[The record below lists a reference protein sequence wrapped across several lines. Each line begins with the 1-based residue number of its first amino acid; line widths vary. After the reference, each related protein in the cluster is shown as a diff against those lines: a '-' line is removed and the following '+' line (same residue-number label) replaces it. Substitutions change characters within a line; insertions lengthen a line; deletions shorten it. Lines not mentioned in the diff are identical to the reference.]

1 MIYSLD
7 GTLTYFDQN
16 FAVVSCGGVGF
27 KCFTTL
33 TTLQSLPGV
42 GKPVQLFTYLSVR
55 EDALDLYGFATT
67 AELDCFKL
75 LISVNGVGPKAAL
88 AILSELSADRLAV
101 CIAGGDAKSLT
112 RAPGI
117 GKKIAERIVLE
128 LKDKMGVLDLGSSS
142 EVQAAAAANRFR
154 RLCCGRG
161 GGSAGGSG
169 LRSKR
174 CRCGCGSDG
183 TRPVGGRD
191 DPPGAAPAGRQFVSL
206 KQIRSCLWKIWT
218 WKIVLCLP
226 A

>member
-117 GKKIAERIVLE
+117 GKKIAERIVRSTILSIAVSIWA
-128 LKDKMGVLDLGSSS
+128 LSKI
-142 EVQAAAAANRFR
+142 RFAIA
-154 RLCCGRG
+154 LSFLNCE
-161 GGSAGGSG
+161 SAYTSA
-169 LRSKR
+169 
-174 CRCGCGSDG
+174 
-183 TRPVGGRD
+183 TVF
-191 DPPGAAPAGRQFVSL
+191 PAGIS
-206 KQIRSCLWKIWT
+206 
-218 WKIVLCLP
+218 
-226 A
+226 

>member
-42 GKPVQLFTYLSVR
+42 GKPVQLYTYLSVR
-55 EDALDLYGFATT
+55 EDALDLYGFTT
-67 AELDCFKL
+67 AAELDCFKL

-128 LKDKMGVLDLGSSS
+128 LKDKMGVLDLGSGSRC
-142 EVQAAAAANRFR
+142 QYR

-169 LRSKR
+169 LRTKR
-174 CRCGCGSDG
+174 RRCGCGSDG
-183 TRPVGGRD
+183 TRTFGGRD

-206 KQIRSCLWKIWT
+206 KQIRSCLWKIWI

>member
-67 AELDCFKL
+67 AELD
-75 LISVNGVGPKAAL
+75 KAAL

-101 CIAGGDAKSLT
+101 CIAGGDAKFLT

-128 LKDKMGVLDLGSSS
+128 LKDKMGVLDLGSSR
-142 EVQAAAAANRFR
+142 EVQAAAAANTAGSVAAEAVEALVALGYGQSDAAVAVGQMEPGLSVDEMIR
-154 RLCCGRG
+154 R
-161 GGSAGGSG
+161 G
-169 LRSKR
+169 LRQL
-174 CRCGCGSDG
+174 
-183 TRPVGGRD
+183 
-191 DPPGAAPAGRQFVSL
+191 AANL
-206 KQIRSCLWKIWT
+206 
-218 WKIVLCLP
+218 
-226 A
+226 

>member
-142 EVQAAAAANRFR
+142 EVQAAAAANTA
-154 RLCCGRG
+154 
-161 GGSAGGSG
+161 GSVAAEAVEAGGSG

-191 DPPGAAPAGRQFVSL
+191 YPPGAAPAGRQFVSL

>member
-75 LISVNGVGPKAAL
+75 LISVNGVGPKARWQSCRSCQRIDWPFAL
-88 AILSELSADRLAV
+88 
-101 CIAGGDAKSLT
+101 
-112 RAPGI
+112 
-117 GKKIAERIVLE
+117 
-128 LKDKMGVLDLGSSS
+128 
-142 EVQAAAAANRFR
+142 
-154 RLCCGRG
+154 
-161 GGSAGGSG
+161 
-169 LRSKR
+169 
-174 CRCGCGSDG
+174 
-183 TRPVGGRD
+183 
-191 DPPGAAPAGRQFVSL
+191 PAGTPS
-206 KQIRSCLWKIWT
+206 
-218 WKIVLCLP
+218 P
-226 A
+226 

>member
-128 LKDKMGVLDLGSSS
+128 LKDHGFTDGKVHIAHCDNP
-142 EVQAAAAANRFR
+142 EAAK
-154 RLCCGRG
+154 RLKLMIHAVFAGAQVDVAECGGLCSYYAEQG
-161 GGSAGGSG
+161 GLMVGYE
-169 LRSKR
+169 
-174 CRCGCGSDG
+174 DG
-183 TRPVGGRD
+183 KTE
-191 DPPGAAPAGRQFVSL
+191 
-206 KQIRSCLWKIWT
+206 
-218 WKIVLCLP
+218 
-226 A
+226 

>member
-33 TTLQSLPGV
+33 TTLQSLPGM

-128 LKDKMGVLDLGSSS
+128 LKDKMGVLDLGSSR
-142 EVQAAAAANRFR
+142 EVQAAAAAN
-154 RLCCGRG
+154 L
-161 GGSAGGSG
+161 
-169 LRSKR
+169 
-174 CRCGCGSDG
+174 
-183 TRPVGGRD
+183 
-191 DPPGAAPAGRQFVSL
+191 SL
-206 KQIRSCLWKIWT
+206 IHI
-218 WKIVLCLP
+218 
-226 A
+226 

>member
-7 GTLTYFDQN
+7 GTLTYCDQN

-42 GKPVQLFTYLSVR
+42 GKPVQLYTYLSVR

-101 CIAGGDAKSLT
+101 CIAGDA
-112 RAPGI
+112 RAPCGDYRQKDCRAHCAGI
-117 GKKIAERIVLE
+117 ER
-128 LKDKMGVLDLGSSS
+128 
-142 EVQAAAAANRFR
+142 
-154 RLCCGRG
+154 
-161 GGSAGGSG
+161 
-169 LRSKR
+169 
-174 CRCGCGSDG
+174 
-183 TRPVGGRD
+183 
-191 DPPGAAPAGRQFVSL
+191 
-206 KQIRSCLWKIWT
+206 
-218 WKIVLCLP
+218 
-226 A
+226 

>member
-42 GKPVQLFTYLSVR
+42 GKPVQLYTYLSVR
-55 EDALDLYGFATT
+55 EDALDLYGFTT
-67 AELDCFKL
+67 AAELDCFKL

-128 LKDKMGVLDLGSSS
+128 LKDKMGVLDLGSR
-142 EVQAAAAANRFR
+142 EVQAAAANTAGSVAAEAVEALVALGYGQSDAAVAVGQMEPGLSVDEMIR
-154 RLCCGRG
+154 R
-161 GGSAGGSG
+161 G
-169 LRSKR
+169 LRQL
-174 CRCGCGSDG
+174 
-183 TRPVGGRD
+183 
-191 DPPGAAPAGRQFVSL
+191 AANL
-206 KQIRSCLWKIWT
+206 
-218 WKIVLCLP
+218 
-226 A
+226 

>member
-117 GKKIAERIVLE
+117 GKKTAQRIALE
-128 LKDKMGVLDLGSSS
+128 LKDKVTQADINQPTGKAAMPTSG
-142 EVQAAAAANRFR
+142 AAADNFAEAIEA
-154 RLCCGRG
+154 LTALGY
-161 GGSAGGSG
+161 SAIEA
-169 LRSKR
+169 
-174 CRCGCGSDG
+174 
-183 TRPVGGRD
+183 RD
-191 DPPGAAPAGRQFVSL
+191 ALSHVEDKDAPADEPVSYTHL
-206 KQIRSCLWKIWT
+206 T
-218 WKIVLCLP
+218 LP
-226 A
+226 TNSRV

>member
-67 AELDCFKL
+67 AELDCFK
-75 LISVNGVGPKAAL
+75 
-88 AILSELSADRLAV
+88 
-101 CIAGGDAKSLT
+101 
-112 RAPGI
+112 
-117 GKKIAERIVLE
+117 
-128 LKDKMGVLDLGSSS
+128 
-142 EVQAAAAANRFR
+142 
-154 RLCCGRG
+154 
-161 GGSAGGSG
+161 
-169 LRSKR
+169 
-174 CRCGCGSDG
+174 
-183 TRPVGGRD
+183 
-191 DPPGAAPAGRQFVSL
+191 PAGRQFVSL

>member
-112 RAPGI
+112 HAPGI

-128 LKDKMGVLDLGSSS
+128 LKDKMGVLDLGSSR
-142 EVQAAAAANRFR
+142 EVQAA
-154 RLCCGRG
+154 G
-161 GGSAGGSG
+161 GFG

-174 CRCGCGSDG
+174 RRCGCGSDG
-183 TRPVGGRD
+183 TRPVCGRD

-206 KQIRSCLWKIWT
+206 KQIRSCLWKIWI